1 MNGRSKLKK
10 CAPDGC
16 AAQPAIA
23 QPEPFIVN
31 EGARMNLISL
41 ASTVITFIFLGFVF
55 RRHLVKGGPHLLL
68 WSIGL
73 LFYGLGTLCE
83 VILSF
88 QFHGSVLKLWYL
100 CGAMLTA
107 AWLGQGSIHLL
118 VRKPYVAISL
128 TALLA
133 AASLVAAVLVF
144 TSPVNDSIP
153 YQTSLSAAAQYQA
166 ILGRNGGILL
176 MTILLNSYGTLALI
190 GCTVVSAVLFW
201 RKHVLV
207 NRMLGNILIAVG
219 ALMPAMGG
227 TFVKLGVVNLL
238 YLSEF
243 VGVVIMYIGFLQA
256 TARLAAA
263 PVPVQQVVLSK

>member
-1 MNGRSKLKK
+1 
-10 CAPDGC
+10 
-16 AAQPAIA
+16 
-23 QPEPFIVN
+23 
-31 EGARMNLISL
+31 MNLISL
-41 ASTVITFIFLGFVF
+41 ASTVITFVFLGFVF
-55 RRHLVKGGPHLLL
+55 RRYLVKGGPHLLL

-73 LFYGLGTLCE
+73 LFYGIGTLTE

-88 QFHGSVLKLWYL
+88 QFHGAVLKLWYL

-128 TALLA
+128 TGLLTV
-133 AASLVAAVLVF
+133 ASLVAAVLVF
-144 TSPVNDSIP
+144 TSPVNYSVP
-153 YQTSLSAAAQYQA
+153 YQTSLSASGQYQA
-166 ILGRNGGILL
+166 ILGRNGGIIL
-176 MTILLNSYGTLALI
+176 MTILLNSYGTLALV
-190 GCTVVSAVLFW
+190 GCTVVSAVLFA

-227 TFVKLGVVNLL
+227 TFVKLGVTNLL

-256 TARLAAA
+256 TTRPAAA
-263 PVPVQQVVLSK
+263 PSAAPRVAVSK